1 MECGI
6 NPDYFLDR
14 MEWYEV
20 DSCLEGLRNKNKTG
34 WEQTRF
40 LGFITAQTQ
49 STKQLKPTDILS
61 FDWDKETVSDKPAIT
76 NEDIER
82 LKEKAKQTLNKL

>member
-1 MECGI
+1 MQ
-6 NPDYFLDR
+6 
-14 MEWYEV
+14 WYEV
-20 DSCLEGLRNKNKTG
+20 DSCLEGLRNKEKTG

-61 FDWDKETVSDKPAIT
+61 FDWDNVSKETTVT
-76 NEDIER
+76 NEDRER
-82 LKEKAKQTLNKL
+82 LKEKAIQTLNKL

>member
-14 MEWYEV
+14 MQWYEV
-20 DSCLEGLRNKNKTG
+20 DSCLEGLRNKEKTG

-61 FDWDKETVSDKPAIT
+61 FDWDNVSKETTVT
-76 NEDIER
+76 NEDRER
-82 LKEKAKQTLNKL
+82 LKEKAIQTLNKL

>member
-1 MECGI
+1 
-6 NPDYFLDR
+6 

-61 FDWDKETVSDKPAIT
+61 FDWDNVSKETTVT
-76 NEDIER
+76 NEDRER

>member
-1 MECGI
+1 
-6 NPDYFLDR
+6 

-40 LGFITAQTQ
+40 LGFIIAQTQ
-49 STKQLKPTDILS
+49 STKKIKPTDILS
-61 FDWDKETVSDKPAIT
+61 FDWDKEVDSKESVIT
-76 NEDIER
+76 KEDIER
-82 LKEKAKQTLNKL
+82 LKEKAKLTLNKL

>member
-1 MECGI
+1 
-6 NPDYFLDR
+6 

-20 DSCLEGLRNKNKTG
+20 DSCLKGLSNKNKTG

-40 LGFITAQTQ
+40 IGYITAQTQ
-49 STKQLKPTDILS
+49 STKKLKPTDILS
-61 FDWDKETVSDKPAIT
+61 FDWDKEVDSKKSAIT

-82 LKEKAKQTLNKL
+82 LKEKVKQTLNKL

>member
-1 MECGI
+1 VECGI

-14 MEWYEV
+14 MQWYEV
-20 DSCLEGLRNKNKTG
+20 DSCLEGLKNKEKTG

-61 FDWDKETVSDKPAIT
+61 FDWDNVSKETTVT
-76 NEDIER
+76 NEDRER
-82 LKEKAKQTLNKL
+82 LKEKAIQTLNKL

>member
-1 MECGI
+1 VECGI

-14 MEWYEV
+14 MQWYEV
-20 DSCLEGLRNKNKTG
+20 DSCLEGLRNKEKTG

-61 FDWDKETVSDKPAIT
+61 FDWDNVSKETTVT
-76 NEDIER
+76 NEDRER
-82 LKEKAKQTLNKL
+82 LKEKAIQTLNKL

>member
-1 MECGI
+1 VECGI

-14 MEWYEV
+14 MQWYEV
-20 DSCLEGLRNKNKTG
+20 DSCLGGLRNKEKTG

-40 LGFITAQTQ
+40 LGYITAQTQ

-61 FDWDKETVSDKPAIT
+61 FDWDNVSKETTVT
-76 NEDIER
+76 NEDKER
-82 LKEKAKQTLNKL
+82 LKEKAIQTLNKL

>member
-14 MEWYEV
+14 MQWYGV
-20 DSCLEGLRNKNKTG
+20 DSCLEGLRNKEKTG

-61 FDWDKETVSDKPAIT
+61 FDWDNVSKETTVT
-76 NEDIER
+76 NEDRER
-82 LKEKAKQTLNKL
+82 LKEKAIQTLNKL

>member
-1 MECGI
+1 VECGI

-20 DSCLEGLRNKNKTG
+20 DSCLKGLSNKNKTG

-49 STKQLKPTDILS
+49 STKKLKPTDILS
-61 FDWDKETVSDKPAIT
+61 FEWDQLSENKETTIT
-76 NEDIER
+76 NNDIER
-82 LKEKAKQTLNKL
+82 LKEKAKITLNKL

>member
-1 MECGI
+1 
-6 NPDYFLDR
+6 

-20 DSCLEGLRNKNKTG
+20 DSCLMGLSNKNKTG

-61 FDWDKETVSDKPAIT
+61 FDWDNVSKETTVT
-76 NEDIER
+76 NEDRER
-82 LKEKAKQTLNKL
+82 LKEKAIQTLNKL

>member
-1 MECGI
+1 
-6 NPDYFLDR
+6 

-40 LGFITAQTQ
+40 LGYITAQIQ
-49 STKQLKPTDILS
+49 STKKIKPTDILS
-61 FDWDKETVSDKPAIT
+61 FDWDKEVDSKESVIT
-76 NEDIER
+76 KEDIER

>member
-1 MECGI
+1 
-6 NPDYFLDR
+6 

-61 FDWDKETVSDKPAIT
+61 FDWDNVSKETTVT
-76 NEDIER
+76 NEDRER
-82 LKEKAKQTLNKL
+82 LKEKAIQTLNKL